1 MTKAPFFQDVPFA
14 VLLVRLALGQNLDS
28 HLSLGSDTHSNRDQG
43 SAEEI
48 RKTWLG
54 PKVLSARP
62 TTCYLVNL
70 RIT

>member
-43 SAEEI
+43 TAQDI
-48 RKTWLG
+48 RETWLA

-70 RIT
+70 RNT

>member
-1 MTKAPFFQDVPFA
+1 MTRAHFFQDVPFA

-48 RKTWLG
+48 RETWLG

>member
-1 MTKAPFFQDVPFA
+1 MTKAPFFRDVPFA
-14 VLLVRLALGQNLDS
+14 VLLVRLALGQNLHS

-48 RKTWLG
+48 RETWLG